1 MVHAVIDKE
10 MHMAER
16 TTLDTFHQM
25 LADLERDD
33 WAALAQHPGLGETRE
48 HFPHVHAAF
57 PDLRHTIES
66 EFVNGEMLAAVVY
79 LEGTHLGPYW
89 GLAPTGKKVRYR
101 ILFIDQIVDGKV
113 VLHHAAPDFLG
124 LFAQLGAP
132 LRPEGVNS
140 EA

>member
-1 MVHAVIDKE
+1 MT
-10 MHMAER
+10 ER
-16 TTLDTFHQM
+16 TTLEAFHQM

-48 HFPHVHAAF
+48 RFPHVHAAF
-57 PDLRHTIES
+57 PDLRHTVES
-66 EFVNGEMLAAVVY
+66 EFVKGEMLAAVVY

-89 GLAPTGKKVRYR
+89 GLAPTGKHVRYR
-101 ILFIDQIVDGKV
+101 LLVIDRIVDGKI

-132 LRPEGVNS
+132 LRPEGVGA

>member
-1 MVHAVIDKE
+1 MVYEGIDEVIR
-10 MHMAER
+10 MAER

-89 GLAPTGKKVRYR
+89 GLAPTGKHVRYR
-101 ILFIDQIVDGKV
+101 LLVIDRIVDGKI

-132 LRPEGVNS
+132 LRPEGVGA

>member
-1 MVHAVIDKE
+1 
-10 MHMAER
+10 MAET
-16 TTLDTFHQM
+16 TTLDAFHRM
-25 LADLERDD
+25 LAELERGD

-48 HFPHVHAAF
+48 HFPHLYAAF
-57 PDLRHTIES
+57 PDLRHSIES
-66 EFVNGEMLAAVVY
+66 EFVNGEMIAAVVY
-79 LEGTHLGPYW
+79 LEGTHLGTYW

-132 LRPEGVNS
+132 LRPAGAGM